1 MYMYIRYNVLTVRL
15 FDKMVQLLVI
25 WMVNTIWKYYIV
37 KEIIWVCQYAI
48 ARDWQ

>member
-1 MYMYIRYNVLTVRL
+1 MYMYICYNLWTVRL
-15 FDKMVQLLVI
+15 FDKMLQLLVI
-25 WMVNTIWKYYIV
+25 WMFNTISKYYIV